1 MGKTFYKKSSE
12 AISTSLP
19 GYKLYKDCHDLPLYN
34 FLKIISEND
43 LTYLVISGS
52 PPEKTLVDLW
62 EVIFNEYSDLF
73 KDKQKEYVIEVIKE
87 ITVYNLNL
95 DLIER
100 IVNVMVDNPSEH
112 LAGILRSMGFIFDFN
127 PEDQDKYIKELNLTI
142 SKAKSLLF
150 KLENAKKELQSL
162 QVDTD
167 KKTNYD
173 SVLVTLGKY
182 QGYRI
187 DPKTTPVSEY
197 VEVFNNYN
205 REIEA
210 QSAKASIPG

>member
-1 MGKTFYKKSSE
+1 MGKTFYKKRSE
-12 AISTSLP
+12 ATSTSLQ

-43 LTYLVISGS
+43 LTYLVISGI

-100 IVNVMVDNPSEH
+100 IVNVMVNNPSEH
-112 LAGILRSMGFIFDFN
+112 LAGILRSMGFVFDFD
-127 PEDQDKYIKELNLTI
+127 PEDQEKYIKELNLTI

-162 QVDTD
+162 QVNTD

-173 SVLVTLGKY
+173 AVLVTLGKY

-205 REIEA
+205 RDIEV